1 MSAPATI
8 TLPTAS
14 LPTAAVI
21 LAAGMG
27 TRMKSALPK
36 VMHPIAGRPMIHHVT
51 GAARASG
58 ADRLVVV
65 LSPGL
70 SAVADSLPGAEI
82 AIQDPP
88 LGTGHAVACA
98 LPALDGFTGGVLVL
112 FGDTPLVEV
121 GTLLRLRAALEAPGV
136 AVAVL
141 GFRPPVPGAYG
152 RLVTGTDGG
161 LEAIVEAREASP
173 EQLKIGLCNA
183 GVMAI
188 AGEHLARLVGRIG
201 NDNAKKE
208 YYLTD
213 IVALARADGL
223 SAVVV
228 EGAADEVLGVNSRVE
243 LAEAEAIFQARL
255 RRRHMEAGVSFEDS
269 ASVRLQAD
277 TVLGRDVVIGP
288 QVVFGPGVTI
298 GEEVR
303 INAFCHIEG
312 AKVAP
317 KAIIGPFARLRPG
330 AQVGAGA
337 HVGNFVELKN
347 TVLGEGAKANHLS
360 YLGDAEVGA
369 GANIGAGTI
378 TCNYDGFN
386 KAKTTIG
393 AGAFIGSNSALVA
406 PVTVGDGA
414 IIGAGSVV
422 TEDVAADDLYIERAR
437 PVHKT
442 GWAARFRA
450 LMRKSR

>member
-1 MSAPATI
+1 MSADIDRA
-8 TLPTAS
+8 

-36 VMHPIAGRPMIHHVT
+36 VLHPVAGRPMIHHVVA
-51 GAARASG
+51 AARASG
-58 ADRLVVV
+58 ADRLVAV

-70 SAVADSLPGAEI
+70 SAVADSLPGVAV

-98 LPALDGFTGGVLVL
+98 LPALDGFAGGVLVL
-112 FGDTPLVEV
+112 FGDTPLVEAE
-121 GTLLRLRAALEAPGV
+121 TLLRLRRALEAPDV

-141 GFRPPVPGAYG
+141 GFRPAEPGAYG
-152 RLVTGTDGG
+152 RLVTDGEG
-161 LEAIVEAREASP
+161 RLEAIVEAKDASP
-173 EQLKIGLCNA
+173 AQLKIGLCNA

-188 AGEHLARLVGRIG
+188 DGRRISDLVSRIG

-223 SAVVV
+223 DAVVV

-243 LAEAEAIFQARL
+243 LAEAEAICQARL
-255 RRRHMEAGVSFEDS
+255 RRRHMEAGVTFEDP

-277 TVLGRDVVIGP
+277 TVLGRDVTVGP
-288 QVVFGPGVTI
+288 QVVFGPGARI
-298 GEEVR
+298 GDDVR

-312 AKVAP
+312 AEVAP

-330 AQVGAGA
+330 ARVGAGA

-347 TVLGEGAKANHLS
+347 AVLGEGAKANHLS
-360 YLGDAEVGA
+360 YLGDAEVGP

-386 KAKTTIG
+386 KSKTLIG

-406 PVTVGDGA
+406 PVAVGDGA
-414 IIGAGSVV
+414 IVGAGSVV
-422 TEDVAADDLYIERAR
+422 VEDVAADTLYIERAK
-437 PVHKT
+437 PVHKP
-442 GWAARFRA
+442 GWAARFRD